1 LLRKEPS
8 QARPTFVNRA
18 SQQQKENT
26 MSYTNINR
34 VVLVGRLTS
43 DPELRALPS
52 GSNVCE
58 LRVACNSSRKTAEGD
73 YAEKPNF
80 FDVSVFGLTG
90 ESVHRYMSRGRR
102 VAIDGRLDW
111 HEWETTEG
119 SKRQAVKIVADS
131 VQFLDGRGDQAGS
144 DRSSDEGSLD
154 DSSGGEK
161 AEERE
166 LVGVGSGI
174 EDDLVF

>member
-1 LLRKEPS
+1 
-8 QARPTFVNRA
+8 
-18 SQQQKENT
+18 
-26 MSYTNINR
+26 MSYSNINR

-58 LRVACNSSRKTAEGD
+58 LRIACNTTRKTAEGD

-80 FDVSVFGLTG
+80 FNVSVFGPAG

-111 HEWETTEG
+111 HEWETPEG
-119 SKRQAVKIVADS
+119 TNDRRS
-131 VQFLDGRGDQAGS
+131 
-144 DRSSDEGSLD
+144 RSSPRAF
-154 DSSGGEK
+154 SSWTVAAIRLAQRVLRGGGLAPTALE

>member
-1 LLRKEPS
+1 
-8 QARPTFVNRA
+8 
-18 SQQQKENT
+18 
-26 MSYTNINR
+26 MSYSNINR

-52 GSNVCE
+52 GSTVCN
-58 LRVACNSSRKTAEGD
+58 LRLACNGSRKGPEGE
-73 YAEKPNF
+73 YTEKPNF
-80 FDVSVFGLTG
+80 FSVSAFGALG

-102 VAIDGRLDW
+102 IAIDGRLNW
-111 HEWETTEG
+111 SEWEAPEG
-119 SKRQAVKIVADS
+119 GKRQAVQIVAET
-131 VQFLDGRGDQAGS
+131 VQFLDGRGEVGPKGS
-144 DRSSDEGSLD
+144 SSEEEHDADGAD
-154 DSSGGEK
+154 A

>member
-1 LLRKEPS
+1 
-8 QARPTFVNRA
+8 
-18 SQQQKENT
+18 
-26 MSYTNINR
+26 MSYSSINR

-58 LRVACNSSRKTAEGD
+58 LRIACNGSRKTSEGE

-90 ESVHRYMSRGRR
+90 ESVHRYLSRGRR
-102 VAIDGRLDW
+102 IAIDGRLDW
-111 HEWETTEG
+111 HEWETAEG
-119 SKRQAVKIVADS
+119 AKRQAVKVVAES
-131 VQFLDGRGDQAGS
+131 VQFLDGRGGQAGS
-144 DRSSDEGSLD
+144 SGSPEDGSSLEVSSDGD
-154 DSSGGEK
+154 NAD
-161 AEERE
+161 ERE

>member
-1 LLRKEPS
+1 
-8 QARPTFVNRA
+8 
-18 SQQQKENT
+18 
-26 MSYTNINR
+26 MSYSNINR

-52 GSNVCE
+52 GLSVCS
-58 LRVACNSSRKTAEGD
+58 LRVACNATRKNSEGD
-73 YAEKPNF
+73 YVEKPNF
-80 FDVSVFGLTG
+80 FTVSAFGLLG

-111 HEWETTEG
+111 REWETPEG
-119 SKRQAVKIVADS
+119 SKRQAVDIVAES
-131 VQFLDGRGDQAGS
+131 VQFLDGRGDHG
-144 DRSSDEGSLD
+144 G
-154 DSSGGEK
+154 SGGASEDEDPTEEFQHG
-161 AEERE
+161 EERE